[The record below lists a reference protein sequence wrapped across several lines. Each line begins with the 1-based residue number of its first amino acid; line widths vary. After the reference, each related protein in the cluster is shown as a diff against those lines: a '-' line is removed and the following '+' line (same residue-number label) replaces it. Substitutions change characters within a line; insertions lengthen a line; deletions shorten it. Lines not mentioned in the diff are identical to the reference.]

1 MKILL
6 DTHTLIWF
14 LDGNKKIS
22 QTARNHIEKS
32 ENVSFV
38 SIASIWEMAIKI
50 SLGKLQMSVDFEK
63 LSELIV
69 GNGFQI
75 LPIRFEHTLE
85 VSRLPF
91 HHRDPFD
98 RIIISQGIVDKM
110 PVISADGN
118 FDAYSVERIW

>member
-22 QTARNHIEKS
+22 QLARTHIEKS
-32 ENVSFV
+32 GNVSFV

-50 SLGKLQMSVDFEK
+50 SLEKLQMSVDFEK
-63 LSELIV
+63 LSELITD
-69 GNGFQI
+69 NGFQI
-75 LPIRFEHTLE
+75 LPVRFEHTLE

-98 RIIISQGIVDKM
+98 RIIISQGIVDNM
-110 PVISADGN
+110 PVISADSN
-118 FDAYSVERIW
+118 FDAYVVERIW